1 MAALDSAAPESTAG
15 VQEEIP
21 GFVVALENFTGPFDL
36 LLKLIGQKKLDV
48 TEVALAAVTDE
59 FIAWTR
65 GLDAIEDLDQV
76 TEFLVVAATLLDLKT
91 ARLLPRGDVENEDDL
106 AVLEARD
113 LLFARLLQYQ
123 AYQMVADQ
131 MAEWQ
136 TTARRRY
143 PRAVGLEVQ
152 FMDLLPPVQIGK
164 TAEQIAEIAAVALRP
179 KPPETVGVGH
189 IHQTHVSVP
198 EQAGHVLE
206 KLYAAGQGQ
215 WLSFAQLTSDCQLSL
230 EVVGRFLALLELYKA
245 HAAEVEQP
253 EALGELTVSWSGIEV
268 DPSVVA
274 ADNWE

>member
-1 MAALDSAAPESTAG
+1 MGAPI
-15 VQEEIP
+15 QEEIP
-21 GFVVALENFTGPFDL
+21 GFAVALENFTGPFDL

-65 GLDAIEDLDQV
+65 GLDAIAELDQV

-123 AYQMVADQ
+123 AYQKVADQ
-131 MAEWQ
+131 MAHWQ
-136 TTARRRY
+136 ATAKRRY
-143 PRAVGLEVQ
+143 PRAVGLEAHFV
-152 FMDLLPPVQIGK
+152 DLLPPVQLG
-164 TAEQIAEIAAVALRP
+164 TTSEEFAALAAVALRP
-179 KPPETVGVGH
+179 KPPETVGVDH

-198 EQAGHVLE
+198 EQAGYVLQQ
-206 KLYAAGQGQ
+206 LYAAGQGQ
-215 WLSFAQLTSDCQLSL
+215 WLSFSQLTGDCELSL

-245 HAAEVEQP
+245 HAAEVEQAEP
-253 EALGELTVSWSGIEV
+253 LGELNVSWSGLEV

-274 ADNWE
+274 ADNWT